1 MLSVLCEHL
10 NIVPATAAQGT
21 LVRNFT
27 VKESFSKWMLV
38 SCGLG
43 QGVWLSNVLSAS
55 GFIFKKK
62 TKLFRK
68 NKKGW
73 WGEMVW
79 NSCSTWHRSA
89 PTLVTQPFS
98 PFLLWE
104 HGGVPRCCGV
114 HGRGMCVGPSVVLF
128 SCAAPSWTC
137 LASPRCA
144 GTSWGCSWP
153 TRSARRHCAGSSW
166 SSSSGRMRSTRGSCW
181 PSGRSGSRSRRSR
194 DEGWRR

>member
-68 NKKGW
+68 KQKGMVGGDGVKLVFHLAPICPNACDPALLSIPTMGAW
-73 WGEMVW
+73 W
-79 NSCSTWHRSA
+79 SA
-89 PTLVTQPFS
+89 
-98 PFLLWE
+98 
-104 HGGVPRCCGV
+104 
-114 HGRGMCVGPSVVLF
+114 
-128 SCAAPSWTC
+128 
-137 LASPRCA
+137 
-144 GTSWGCSWP
+144 
-153 TRSARRHCAGSSW
+153 
-166 SSSSGRMRSTRGSCW
+166 
-181 PSGRSGSRSRRSR
+181 
-194 DEGWRR
+194 